1 MPKIHTHYDT
11 LSVVRNAPP
20 EVIRAAY
27 KILSQ
32 KHHPDRN
39 SDNPNVTA
47 IMAKINDAYAVLSD
61 PEKRKKYDKWLAE
74 QEVSATQQDKSAQ
87 KPEPEKKTYQTKSP
101 DTSPLNVK
109 TSSLGK
115 GILLPVICMI
125 VIAVAASAYDEFR
138 RKQQHEQFE
147 ETIKKLV
154 TFEKEK
160 ALGEFEIE
168 GMTVNGRFISYG
180 EYVAPI
186 IHHSGTNLLD
196 GSGYTYDYN
205 PKHYSDSWPYDDSI
219 YGHRPTGRV
228 TVSENEMIVHIDW
241 NRDSYL
247 DENEKKIFKINSISK
262 STNPDEYKNG
272 IIGTDIDERVSF
284 IMENAGKYS
293 LLYRDGNDQYKLW
306 LK

>member
-1 MPKIHTHYDT
+1 MPKIHTYYDT

-74 QEVSATQQDKSAQ
+74 QEASATQQDKSAQ
-87 KPEPEKKTYQTKSP
+87 KPEPEKKTYQTESP
-101 DTSPLNVK
+101 KPPPLNLK
-109 TSSLGK
+109 NSSLGK
-115 GILLPVICMI
+115 GVLFAVICTI

-168 GMTVNGRFISYG
+168 GMTINGRFIAYG
-180 EYVAPI
+180 EYFDPGTAL
-186 IHHSGTNLLD
+186 HFSGHN
-196 GSGYTYDYN
+196 YN
-205 PKHYSDSWPYDDSI
+205 PIHYSDSWPYDDSV

-228 TVSENEMIVHIDW
+228 TISENEMLVHIDW
-241 NRDSYL
+241 NRNSYL
-247 DENEKKIFKINSISK
+247 DESEKKVFKINSISK
-262 STNPDEYKNG
+262 STNPDEYRNG
-272 IIGTDIDERVSF
+272 IIGTDIDERVNF

-293 LLYRDGNDQYKLW
+293 LLYRDENDQYKLW